1 MGLQQR
7 LQSMKAAA
15 RGKMSPE
22 TLAIM
27 TRALEQLEASQ
38 SLQQALGVGERAP
51 DFTLQDSAGIS
62 YSSRQLREQGP
73 LVVNF
78 YRGSW

>member
-1 MGLQQR
+1 MNLQQK
-7 LQSMKAAA
+7 LKEMKAAS

-22 TLAIM
+22 VLAAM
-27 TRALEQLEASQ
+27 ARALEQLEENRPLDKVLATG
-38 SLQQALGVGERAP
+38 QQAPGFALS
-51 DFTLQDSAGIS
+51 DAGGTT
-62 YSSRQLREQGP
+62 YRSSELLRRGP

>member
-1 MGLQQR
+1 MNLQQR
-7 LQSMKAAA
+7 LHTMKAAS

-22 TLAIM
+22 ILAVM
-27 TRALEQLEASQ
+27 TRALEQLEAGQ
-38 SLQQALGVGERAP
+38 LLQNALGRGDRAP
-51 DFTLQDSAGIS
+51 DFSLQDHGGNSFD
-62 YSSRQLREQGP
+62 SRQLLEQGP

>member
-1 MGLQQR
+1 MNLQQR
-7 LQSMKAAA
+7 LQTMKEAS

-22 TLAIM
+22 TRAIM
-27 TRALEQLEASQ
+27 ARALEQLAATQ
-38 SLQQALGVGERAP
+38 PLQRALGSGDRAP
-51 DFTLQDSAGIS
+51 DFSLQDHAGTS
-62 YSSRQLREQGP
+62 FDSRHLLEQGP